1 MRRVLLGFWLLIA
14 CLADTYAEAADH
26 LDLIRQRGEVIIGV
40 KGDYVPFGMVDPTGA
55 LVGIEPDLAA
65 DLARRLGVG
74 LQLVAVTAA
83 NRLQKLEEG
92 SVDIIIA
99 TLGDTAER
107 RSIATLIEPGYFA
120 SGANVMLRP
129 DAGAIDRWADLTGQ
143 PVCATQGALFN
154 AEIASRY
161 LVDLQTFGSN
171 RDARVALRSGRCVG
185 WLYDDIAIHNLL
197 AEPDWAGYRM
207 PLPSAV
213 ATPWAIALAR
223 GNGRSRLERL
233 VSDTV
238 AEWHR
243 TGLLIETVQRWGVPA
258 DGFLT
263 GMRSLWTEKRAD
275 GSLLCARQPD
285 GNWPLEC
292 RENSR
297 VAASDVTGMHRLALL
312 IRERTGLNL
321 SLLYN
326 RWEQWQIGRGL
337 FLTIGLI
344 VASIAG
350 SLVVGG
356 VGAWVV
362 ALRVPIVG
370 PAILGVATFVRMTPP
385 LLLMYVVF
393 FGMGYYIATT
403 IGWTLDAFAVAVFC
417 LSSYAGAAN
426 LSAFVEAWEVLRRR
440 RQRPDPRTVFAVAY
454 APVMGSCVNIAKATG
469 MASAIAVPE
478 LVYAS
483 SSIVAEQGNP
493 DVMMNILMLV
503 YFFLILA
510 VVTLF
515 DRAKRWVARD
525 ARS

>member
-171 RDARVALRSGRCVG
+171 RDAASRCAVG
-185 WLYDDIAIHNLL
+185 A
-197 AEPDWAGYRM
+197 AWAGSTTT
-207 PLPSAV
+207 LPS
-213 ATPWAIALAR
+213 TISSPSRIGRDIECRCPRRWR
-223 GNGRSRLERL
+223 PHGRSRLRGEMADRAWSAWSRIRWPNGIAP
-233 VSDTV
+233 VC
-238 AEWHR
+238 
-243 TGLLIETVQRWGVPA
+243 LIETVQRWGVPA

-263 GMRSLWTEKRAD
+263 GMRSLWTE
-275 GSLLCARQPD
+275 
-285 GNWPLEC
+285 N
-292 RENSR
+292 
-297 VAASDVTGMHRLALL
+297 
-312 IRERTGLNL
+312 
-321 SLLYN
+321 
-326 RWEQWQIGRGL
+326 
-337 FLTIGLI
+337 
-344 VASIAG
+344 
-350 SLVVGG
+350 
-356 VGAWVV
+356 
-362 ALRVPIVG
+362 
-370 PAILGVATFVRMTPP
+370 
-385 LLLMYVVF
+385 
-393 FGMGYYIATT
+393 
-403 IGWTLDAFAVAVFC
+403 
-417 LSSYAGAAN
+417 
-426 LSAFVEAWEVLRRR
+426 
-440 RQRPDPRTVFAVAY
+440 
-454 APVMGSCVNIAKATG
+454 
-469 MASAIAVPE
+469 
-478 LVYAS
+478 
-483 SSIVAEQGNP
+483 
-493 DVMMNILMLV
+493 
-503 YFFLILA
+503 
-510 VVTLF
+510 
-515 DRAKRWVARD
+515 
-525 ARS
+525 